1 MDLLRKLRTTL
12 SRAELTEDEI
22 AFYEVVLKKSGS
34 TVFEI
39 SKNAGF
45 SKDRG
50 YSLFERLKEKGL
62 VITKQYCGR
71 RGVFPASLKG
81 FSEKLFS
88 ASRKFWRTAEN
99 LENLDTALPLL
110 RETGVPTNIEAFSI
124 DEFPEHWLDLAYT
137 PFDFVCAYGNFGFI
151 IDKTGADCDRQFINH
166 RVRRGGKAD
175 LSLFP
180 DKYTKEMIKRDNLE
194 IRETRILNIPEL
206 EHCLVVIFPSIDT
219 VSLWQKNADGSNISG
234 LKIKNPMMA
243 NFHRDLYEYFK
254 NKTISSQ

>member
-12 SRAELTEDEI
+12 SRAQVTEDEI
-22 AFYEVVLKKSGS
+22 AFYEAVLKKSGS

-39 SKNAGF
+39 SKYAGF

-50 YSLFERLKEKGL
+50 YKLFENLKEKGL
-62 VITKQYCGR
+62 VTTKQYCGR

-88 ASRKFWRTAEN
+88 ASRKFWRVAEN

-110 RETGVPTNIEAFSI
+110 REIGVPTNIEAFTI

-137 PFDFVCAYGNFGFI
+137 SFDFVCAYGNFGFI
-151 IDKTGADCDRQFINH
+151 IDQTGVDCDRQFINH
-166 RVRRGGKAD
+166 RVKRGGKAD
-175 LSLFP
+175 LALQE
-180 DKYTKEMIKRDNLE
+180 DKYTKEMISKDNLE
-194 IRETRILNIPEL
+194 LRKTRILNIPEL
-206 EHCLVVIFPSIDT
+206 ENKLAVIFPSLGT
-219 VSLWQKNADGSNISG
+219 VSIWQKNSSGAISG
-234 LKIKNPMMA
+234 LKIKNPMIA

-254 NKTISSQ
+254 NQAVSSQ